1 MIDLRSPVHGRYTDG
16 VQTDSAATA
25 VELTR
30 HRSDEEKGEVT
41 LMSEPTEPDAAATPT
56 QMEELRQLALAAG
69 ETVPDEL
76 PAAEAAQRL
85 TELRALAD
93 PGGTPE
99 PTG

>member
-1 MIDLRSPVHGRYTDG
+1 
-16 VQTDSAATA
+16 
-25 VELTR
+25 
-30 HRSDEEKGEVT
+30 
-41 LMSEPTEPDAAATPT
+41 MSEPTEPDDAATPT

-76 PAAEAAQRL
+76 PAAEAARRL

>member
-1 MIDLRSPVHGRYTDG
+1 
-16 VQTDSAATA
+16 
-25 VELTR
+25 
-30 HRSDEEKGEVT
+30 
-41 LMSEPTEPDAAATPT
+41 MSETTEPDDAATPT

-93 PGGTPE
+93 PGGTPD
-99 PTG
+99 PNG